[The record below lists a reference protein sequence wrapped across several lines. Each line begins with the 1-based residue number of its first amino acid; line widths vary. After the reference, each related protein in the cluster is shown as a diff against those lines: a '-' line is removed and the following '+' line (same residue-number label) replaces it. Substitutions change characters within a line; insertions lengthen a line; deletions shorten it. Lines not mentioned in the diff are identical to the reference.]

1 MKSLG
6 LDFKTIA
13 TINEFELYKDE
24 VKRNLLTIKFIKN
37 KLRDGQLAN
46 HLYQNYIPD
55 LQNILQYT
63 LWLISHYQQSY
74 FGCDK
79 VIYQIQLFE
88 IAVTV
93 DFVINMLNYVSQL
106 QEEINKQFFIQNT
119 NNAIDEIEKHI
130 VRIEEALNYKEGIN
144 SQLPDLRSYL
154 IKPAPIKTKRLN
166 GTHIKNYLSL
176 MKKDIYKFL
185 QNDEGKANLLYYQLD
200 SVYTQIINAY
210 NKDQYQVDLYPM
222 LIFDYEQL
230 HLYALFDAY
239 EEDYLDEESRYY
251 VQKSKKIILDKIVN
265 HIQLYR
271 DMLK

>member
-13 TINEFELYKDE
+13 TINDFELYKDE

-37 KLRDGQLAN
+37 KLRDGHLSN
-46 HLYQNYIPD
+46 HLYKCYIPD
-55 LQNILQYT
+55 LQNILEYT

-74 FGCDK
+74 FGCNK
-79 VIYQIQLFE
+79 VIYQIQLYE

-93 DFVINMLNYVSQL
+93 DFVINMLDYVSQL
-106 QEEINKQFFIQNT
+106 QEDVNKQFFIQNT

-130 VRIEEALNYKEGIN
+130 IRIEEALNYKEGV
-144 SQLPDLRSYL
+144 SSYLPDLRSYL
-154 IKPAPIKTKRLN
+154 IKPAPIKTNRLDS
-166 GTHIKNYLSL
+166 GHIKNYLMR
-176 MKKDIYKFL
+176 MKKDIYNFL
-185 QNDEGKANLLYYQLD
+185 DNDEEKANLLYYQLEG
-200 SVYTQIINAY
+200 VYTQIINAY
-210 NKDQYQVDLYPM
+210 NKEHYQVDLYPM

-239 EEDYLDEESRYY
+239 EEKYLDEESRYY
-251 VQKSKKIILDKIVN
+251 IQKGKKIILDKIIN

-271 DMLK
+271 DMLR